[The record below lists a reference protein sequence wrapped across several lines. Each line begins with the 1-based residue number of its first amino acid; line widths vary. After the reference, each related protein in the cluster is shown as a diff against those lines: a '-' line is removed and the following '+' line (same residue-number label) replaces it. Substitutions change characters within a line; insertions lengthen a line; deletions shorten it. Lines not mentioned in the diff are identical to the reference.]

1 MKVLNH
7 IPGPTFFSQLSRI
20 YPVQSLAPTGFYGVY
35 NSYPPSTII
44 RNPNQIFSN
53 SFAQYNSI
61 LPSINYSYL
70 PIVTNPIPANYYSCQ
85 SLPINYSY
93 LPIVT
98 NPIPANY
105 YSCQSLPINYSFPHL
120 SCGSHYNLRST
131 NYSSLPICA
140 TYQSL
145 NPPIPPIFYAPQSSN
160 LPHNFGSSNLS
171 NFNVSSYGSN
181 QVEVDSN
188 PPIEFTDNFSMR
200 IKKADDSYD
209 TLNLK
214 QIAGLVPNGFTGGI
228 LEPEIDSSNNKLKIC
243 NSVILTVVQRKIWIR
258 NGDNLVELPNH
269 LLEKNLNSSPK
280 IYPTI
285 IPNDTR
291 SDVKQTMP
299 FPKIMTAFTELN
311 KSLIR
316 VDQITKLEREILE
329 ASSFSEDFPT
339 LTQNKELT
347 SISNSTTPSS
357 PTSPLSLSLSPS
369 PSPSPPSS
377 SINPK
382 FEIMTL
388 TEKMVN
394 GEDLKEYGLGSKFI
408 IRLTKKPE
416 LTGEAILC

>member
-7 IPGPTFFSQLSRI
+7 ISGQTFFSQLSRI

-61 LPSINYSYL
+61 SPS
-70 PIVTNPIPANYYSCQ
+70 
-85 SLPINYSY
+85 INYSY

-140 TYQSL
+140 TYQLL

-160 LPHNFGSSNLS
+160 LPHNFALSNSSNYNLP
-171 NFNVSSYGSN
+171 SYSSN
-181 QVEVDSN
+181 QVAVDSN

-200 IKKADDSYD
+200 IKKADDSCD
-209 TLNLK
+209 ILNLK
-214 QIAGLVPNGFTGGI
+214 QIARLVPNGFVGGI

-243 NSVILTVVQRKIWIR
+243 NSVNLTEVQRKIWIR

-269 LLEKNLNSSPK
+269 LLEKNLQISNKNLDSSPK
-280 IYPTI
+280 IYRTNI
-285 IPNDTR
+285 HNDTR
-291 SDVKQTMP
+291 FDVEQTMP
-299 FPKIMTAFTELN
+299 FPTIMTAFQKLN
-311 KSLIR
+311 ESLIR
-316 VDQITKLEREILE
+316 VKKITELEREILE
-329 ASSFSEDFPT
+329 ASPFPEDLPT
-339 LTQNKELT
+339 STQDKELT
-347 SISNSTTPSS
+347 SISNSTTSS
-357 PTSPLSLSLSPS
+357 SPLSLSLSPS
-369 PSPSPPSS
+369 PPSS
-377 SINPK
+377 TINPK
-382 FEIMTL
+382 FEIMTP
-388 TEKMVN
+388 TD
-394 GEDLKEYGLGSKFI
+394 DLEGYGLGSRFI
-408 IRLTKKPE
+408 VRLTAKPE
-416 LTGEAILC
+416 SIGKAILC

>member
-7 IPGPTFFSQLSRI
+7 IPSPTFFSHLSRS
-20 YPVQSLAPTGFYGVY
+20 YSAQSLASNGFYRAY
-35 NSYPPSTII
+35 NSYPSSTII
-44 RNPNQIFSN
+44 CNSNQIFSTPLV
-53 SFAQYNSI
+53 QYNSI
-61 LPSINYSYL
+61 PPSINYSYL
-70 PIVTNPIPANYYSCQ
+70 PIVTNPIPANYYSCPPL
-85 SLPINYSY
+85 SINYS
-93 LPIVT
+93 V
-98 NPIPANY
+98 
-105 YSCQSLPINYSFPHL
+105 PHL
-120 SCGSHYNLRST
+120 SYGSHYNLRST
-131 NYSSLPICA
+131 NYSSLPIRA
-140 TYQSL
+140 TYSGTTYQSL

-160 LPHNFGSSNLS
+160 LSHNFALSNSSNYNLP
-171 NFNVSSYGSN
+171 SYSSN
-181 QVEVDSN
+181 QVAVDSN
-188 PPIEFTDNFSMR
+188 PPIQFTDNFSMP

-269 LLEKNLNSSPK
+269 LLEKNLQISNKNLDSSPK
-280 IYPTI
+280 IYRTNI
-285 IPNDTR
+285 HNDTR
-291 SDVKQTMP
+291 FDVEQTMP
-299 FPKIMTAFTELN
+299 FSTIMTAFHKLN

-329 ASSFSEDFPT
+329 ASPFPEDLPT
-339 LTQNKELT
+339 STQDKELT
-347 SISNSTTPSS
+347 SISNSTTSS
-357 PTSPLSLSLSPS
+357 SPLSLSLS

-382 FEIMTL
+382 FEIMIP
-388 TEKMVN
+388 EKMVN

-416 LTGEAILC
+416 LTGETILC